1 MYRALFI
8 SFLILVMLFSFSAC
22 GPLTQNTVS
31 INSLPDSTYSTA
43 TPTPSQNEMTLPRRL
58 QFYRPFYRLRTRRH
72 RVNSKRGASP
82 NLPHAA
88 VRAFG
93 VDVAR
98 TRKIIVRALR
108 KLREIPDININ
119 VSRLKKQEE
128 LIAEKKETKQIET
141 LLITGKSEQ
150 VESKK
155 IKDVFF
161 STRIATVLARANIT
175 NIDDL
180 LCINDF
186 NAIFNIRYIGITSIL
201 EIIRIMYELGYSEWV
216 QQTLCNTKGDLR
228 DTLINQLAAYKK
240 EISAHCRF

>member
-1 MYRALFI
+1 MMLDIEYADRLYRAVWQVDEKSYI
-8 SFLILVMLFSFSAC
+8 
-22 GPLTQNTVS
+22 QN
-31 INSLPDSTYSTA
+31 IDDALK
-43 TPTPSQNEMTLPRRL
+43 RL
-58 QFYRPFYRLRTRRH
+58 SDREQLALKLRYRDGLKYKEIGRQ
-72 RVNSKRGASP
+72 
-82 NLPHAA
+82 
-88 VRAFG
+88 FG

-186 NAIFNIRYIGITSIL
+186 NAIFNIRYIGITSML
-201 EIIRIMYELGYSEWV
+201 EIIRIMYEFGYSEWV

>member
-1 MYRALFI
+1 MMLDIEYADRLYRAVWQVDEKSYI
-8 SFLILVMLFSFSAC
+8 
-22 GPLTQNTVS
+22 QN
-31 INSLPDSTYSTA
+31 IDDALK
-43 TPTPSQNEMTLPRRL
+43 RL
-58 QFYRPFYRLRTRRH
+58 SDREQLALKLRYRDGVKYKEIGRQ
-72 RVNSKRGASP
+72 
-82 NLPHAA
+82 
-88 VRAFG
+88 FG

-128 LIAEKKETKQIET
+128 LIAEKKETVSDKDSQIAFTNQQIET
-141 LLITGKSEQ
+141 LLLTGKSEQ

-186 NAIFNIRYIGITSIL
+186 NAIFSIRYIGITSIL

-216 QQTLCNTKGDLR
+216 QQTLCNTKEDLR

>member
-1 MYRALFI
+1 M
-8 SFLILVMLFSFSAC
+8 
-22 GPLTQNTVS
+22 
-31 INSLPDSTYSTA
+31 
-43 TPTPSQNEMTLPRRL
+43 
-58 QFYRPFYRLRTRRH
+58 
-72 RVNSKRGASP
+72 
-82 NLPHAA
+82 
-88 VRAFG
+88 
-93 VDVAR
+93 
-98 TRKIIVRALR
+98 
-108 KLREIPDININ
+108 
-119 VSRLKKQEE
+119 SRLKKQED
-128 LIAEKKETKQIET
+128 LIAEKKETVSAKDSQIAFMNQQIET
-141 LLITGKSEQ
+141 LLITGESEQ